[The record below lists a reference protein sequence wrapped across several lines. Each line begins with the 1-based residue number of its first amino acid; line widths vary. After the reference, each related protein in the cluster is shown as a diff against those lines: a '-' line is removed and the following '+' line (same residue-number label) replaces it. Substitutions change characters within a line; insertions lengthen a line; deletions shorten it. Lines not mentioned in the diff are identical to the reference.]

1 MLTRVLTTALL
12 SLTVFGGHAL
22 AELPNVEDR
31 REIRSVIDAQLQAF
45 RDRDSEQAFQYATP
59 ALQTY
64 FGNHQ
69 AFISM
74 VQVQYQPI
82 YSHQEAQFQEL
93 VELPGGIPA
102 QEVFLLGRNDEA
114 VIATYAME
122 QQSDGEWRIGGV
134 MLREA
139 EGRML

>member
-1 MLTRVLTTALL
+1 MLARLLTTALL
-12 SLTVFGGHAL
+12 SLTLFGGHAV
-22 AELPNVEDR
+22 AELPDADES

-45 RDRDSEQAFQYATP
+45 RDRDSEQAFQYAAP
-59 ALQTY
+59 ALQSY

-74 VQVQYQPI
+74 VRTQYMPI
-82 YSHQEAQFQEL
+82 YTHREAQFQEM

-102 QEVFLLGRNDEA
+102 QEVFLLGRDDEG

-134 MLREA
+134 VLRKA